1 MPGGGM
7 LCLSANVLKSK
18 LQGSIGTRPPGPSGE
33 RIRRVRDVGG
43 IACNSAGRTCPMP
56 IYLLDL
62 IIVLF
67 ALAASVLWFRASR
80 RRVRRVGK
88 HEVFDRADYNRLV
101 TALNRTQP
109 LNAQAALATGIATGL
124 AAIRLVLMEIVT

>member
-1 MPGGGM
+1 M
-7 LCLSANVLKSK
+7 L
-18 LQGSIGTRPPGPSGE
+18 
-33 RIRRVRDVGG
+33 
-43 IACNSAGRTCPMP
+43 